1 MRNCIGLADLLCA
14 YADGE
19 LPESNKQLVEDHL
32 AICENCSAVLKVY
45 KEINV
50 AVNDTNVQAPA
61 ALSIGVMNRIQSE
74 NTPRKATITK
84 QKMQYKKILTRYAP
98 IAAGLMVMLL
108 VWQFWGDTFTG
119 QNNSTGAGM
128 PSAADAA
135 PAPQA
140 AMSAIPEAEAE
151 MNEIM
156 NDSDDGGSSPAGAP
170 TAGGGAG
177 AEQAEDESNI
187 RSIYGTEFQDAE
199 SSQWFYNIDGFE
211 LVDEVTR
218 LYINSA
224 SAVVSVIGDMPV
236 FLINFQPLEKTSWE
250 EWWIQSGWDELYEI
264 PSSEISILLNE
275 LNNRDG
281 VETAHNTANPGSE
294 FALVVYSRGA

>member
-45 KEINV
+45 KEINI

-84 QKMQYKKILTRYAP
+84 QKLQYKRILTRYAP

-108 VWQFWGDTFTG
+108 VWQFWGDMFTG
-119 QNNSTGAGM
+119 RYNSTGAGA
-128 PSAADAA
+128 PPAADTALA
-135 PAPQA
+135 PASLNIAPESLEDTDDAGWADSVPQ
-140 AMSAIPEAEAE
+140 P
-151 MNEIM
+151 
-156 NDSDDGGSSPAGAP
+156 
-170 TAGGGAG
+170 AGGGMADEEESTG
-177 AEQAEDESNI
+177 QAESTGRISYDDDL
-187 RSIYGTEFQDAE
+187 QDTQ
-199 SSQWFYNIDGFE
+199 SQWFSIIDGFE
-211 LVDEVTR
+211 LADEITSH
-218 LYINSA
+218 YINSA
-224 SAVVSVIGDMPV
+224 SAVVSIIGDMPV
-236 FLINFQPLEKTSWE
+236 FLINYEPLPKQSWE
-250 EWWIQSGWDELYEI
+250 DWWIQSGWDEIYEI
-264 PSSEISILLNE
+264 PSDDIPILLNE
-275 LNNRDG
+275 VENRSG
-281 VETAHNTANPGSE
+281 VEIAINPNNIGIE